1 MNQET
6 IQHSE
11 QKKPCVNCGA
21 ELLYKPGSSEI
32 KCDYCGYEETIEET
46 DSVFEELELYPYL
59 DKMGAQSHTE
69 EITMTEIR
77 SNVYM
82 IYWKEKSGNRIVHIE
97 DFEKEIA
104 YTNISMPDK
113 DGTFYH
119 FKGPLT
125 LIK

>member
-1 MNQET
+1 MT
-6 IQHSE
+6 WIPL
-11 QKKPCVNCGA
+11 KGV
-21 ELLYKPGSSEI
+21 
-32 KCDYCGYEETIEET
+32 DR
-46 DSVFEELELYPYL
+46 
-59 DKMGAQSHTE
+59 QSHTD
-69 EITMTEIR
+69 EITMTEFR

-82 IYWKEKSGNRIVHIE
+82 IYCKQNSGNRIVHIE